1 MKQLR
6 AQMKT
11 TKKKKKGP
19 KAKKVTTKGRKP
31 RYIEDGKDDS
41 KKNDD
46 GFKCGACKDVHTAIE
61 ALKGNYIKPNSFRCR
76 ALPNSNVIFIDI
88 IYDSILIYRAFVHE
102 DGMFKR

>member
-1 MKQLR
+1 MIPIFFVTLDFGDNLSLIFSSYHQ
-6 AQMKT
+6 KT
-11 TKKKKKGP
+11 TPKAPPKKKKKGP

-61 ALKGNYIKPNSFRCR
+61 ALKGNYIKPNSFRC
-76 ALPNSNVIFIDI
+76 N
-88 IYDSILIYRAFVHE
+88 IL
-102 DGMFKR
+102 M

>member
-1 MKQLR
+1 MDLTNHSSLIYSCNHS
-6 AQMKT
+6 KT
-11 TKKKKKGP
+11 TPKAPPKKKKKGP

-61 ALKGNYIKPNSFRCR
+61 ALKGN
-76 ALPNSNVIFIDI
+76 
-88 IYDSILIYRAFVHE
+88 
-102 DGMFKR
+102 

>member
-1 MKQLR
+1 M
-6 AQMKT
+6 
-11 TKKKKKGP
+11 KKKKKGP

-61 ALKGNYIKPNSFRCR
+61 ALKGNKI
-76 ALPNSNVIFIDI
+76 
-88 IYDSILIYRAFVHE
+88 
-102 DGMFKR
+102 